1 MALSLQCLGRTVFD
15 FFRFSVLFLVLLC
28 VCLVWR
34 PYILLWL
41 DIACLCWNTNQS
53 TNQPTRLKITL
64 FCHRH
69 LHIFHWASVP
79 EICVINFFAFTGC
92 NVHTLD
98 GQVVLNAGVS
108 KTSKIRVFNSAV
120 LIALS
125 RLYVWG
131 SANVSVSHT
140 TAAKKR
146 RPKRAEAFHFA
157 NVCMLISCILLRWN
171 SSEVLSKTRRALS
184 REHTSSG

>member
-1 MALSLQCLGRTVFD
+1 MCLSCLTAVHTPVARYSLF
-15 FFRFSVLFLVLLC
+15 VLKVPL
-28 VCLVWR
+28 
-34 PYILLWL
+34 
-41 DIACLCWNTNQS
+41 NTNNS
-53 TNQPTRLKITL
+53 NNQPTRLKITL
-64 FCHRH
+64 FCHRQ
-69 LHIFHWASVP
+69 LHISHWASVP

-146 RPKRAEAFHFA
+146 RPKRTEAFHFA
-157 NVCMLISCILLRWN
+157 NVCTLISCILLR
-171 SSEVLSKTRRALS
+171 
-184 REHTSSG
+184 